1 MARGWSSVYPSMNGA
16 MTDPDGV
23 RHEEAGRWFAA
34 QRRGMMTLDE
44 RNALAVWRSDPRNAE
59 TLDRLT
65 AAWDDIE
72 GVSVPTEAAEPRTS
86 RRGLLAAA
94 VGMAAA
100 AAALVVAYPAGY
112 RVLLP
117 ERDGTIRTAVGE
129 QRTVTFAEG
138 SVAYVNVDSELSYR
152 FGGARRAL
160 ALTRGDALFKV
171 AKDPERP
178 FIVMA
183 GGHEIRALGTIFS
196 VSIKGGGGAQV
207 AVSEGAVT
215 VSGGAAAADARPV
228 ERLAAGWALDVGA
241 ADIGPAAV
249 PRAVVAQSVGEW
261 RRRVITYENAS
272 LGEVVADLNRY
283 FPEGLRADPSVAAR
297 RLTLRLPV
305 ERRDQAV
312 TTLAKLLSLKVVAGA
327 DGVAV
332 LTAGPTVG

>member
-1 MARGWSSVYPSMNGA
+1 MNGA
-16 MTDPDGV
+16 MTDPDNP

-44 RNALAVWRSDPRNAE
+44 RNALAVWRSDSRNAE

-94 VGMAAA
+94 VGVAAA
-100 AAALVVAYPAGY
+100 VAALIVADPAGY
-112 RVLLP
+112 RVFFP

-129 QRTVTFAEG
+129 QRTVTFADG
-138 SVAYVNVDSELSYR
+138 SVAYVNVDSELRYQ
-152 FGGARRAL
+152 FGGARRTL
-160 ALTRGDALFKV
+160 TLTRGDALFEV

-183 GGHEIRALGTIFS
+183 GDHEIRALGTIFS
-196 VSIKGGGGAQV
+196 VSVKGSGGAQV
-207 AVSEGAVT
+207 AVSEGAVA
-215 VSGGAAAADARPV
+215 VSGGVAAVADARPV
-228 ERLAAGWALDVGA
+228 ERLAAGWALDLGA
-241 ADIGPAAV
+241 TDISPAAV
-249 PRAVVAQSVGEW
+249 PRAVVVQSVGEW
-261 RRRVITYENAS
+261 RRRLITYENAS

-312 TTLAKLLSLKVVAGA
+312 TALASLLSLEIVTGA
-327 DGVAV
+327 DGVTV
-332 LTAGPTVG
+332 LTGGPTVD